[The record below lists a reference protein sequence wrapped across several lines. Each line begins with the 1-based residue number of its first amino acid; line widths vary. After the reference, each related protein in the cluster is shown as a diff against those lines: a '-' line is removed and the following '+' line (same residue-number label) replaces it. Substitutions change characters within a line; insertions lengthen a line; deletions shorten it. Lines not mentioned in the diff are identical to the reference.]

1 MTSTLANDMDT
12 LRSAID
18 GLVIAPDSALYGD
31 ARRVWNA
38 DIDGRPAVIVRCAST
53 VDVAMGIGFA
63 REHGL
68 ELAVRGGAHSVGGT
82 STVDGG
88 LVLDLSRLN
97 HVTVDPAAKLARVGG
112 GALLSDLDA
121 ATQEH
126 GLAVPA
132 GLISHTGV
140 GGLTL
145 GGGMGWLTRL
155 AGLSIDNLVSAE
167 LVTADGLVQRV
178 SATEHPDLFWAIRG
192 GGGNFG
198 VVTEFEFRLHEV
210 GPTVQLG
217 FLFWGLDQGAEVL
230 RLAREVIPEL
240 PPRLNIVFGG
250 LNAPPAPFVPE
261 QHHHRP
267 GYGLLVGGFGSSDR
281 DTAEHADVLD
291 RIRRALPPLVEFVTP
306 MPYVAVQQL
315 LDEANAWGNHSYEK
329 STYLDE
335 ITDGAIEEITAQV
348 PRRGSPLSVVLFY
361 RLDGAYC
368 EVGEDDTAF
377 GGRRTPKYAMF
388 IVAICPTPELLVA
401 DRAWARSCWEAMR
414 PHSAGIGAYV
424 NAISEQDDDRVLAT
438 YGPAK
443 HARLARIKA
452 TYDPDN
458 LFHRNLNI
466 KPG

>member
-1 MTSTLANDMDT
+1 MTSTLGNDMDT

-18 GLVIAPDSALYGD
+18 GLLITPDSALYDD

-38 DIDGRPAVIVRCAST
+38 DIDGRPALIVRCASA
-53 VDVAMGIGFA
+53 VDVAMGIAFA
-63 REHGL
+63 RDHGL

-82 STVDGG
+82 STVEGG

-97 HVTVDPAAKLARVGG
+97 QVIVDPVAKRVRAGG
-112 GALLSDLDA
+112 GALLSDIDA

-132 GLISHTGV
+132 GLISHTGI
-140 GGLTL
+140 GGLAL

-167 LVTADGLVQRV
+167 LVTADGKVRHV
-178 SATEHPDLFWAIRG
+178 SVHEHPDLFWAIRG

-210 GPTVQLG
+210 GPTVHLG

-230 RLAREVIPEL
+230 KLAREVIPEL
-240 PPRLNIVFGG
+240 PPRMNIVFGG
-250 LNAPPAPFVPE
+250 INAPPAPFVPE
-261 QHHHRP
+261 QHHHQP
-267 GYGLLVGGFGSSDR
+267 GYALLVGGFG
-281 DTAEHADVLD
+281 TAEEHTEVLD
-291 RIRRALPPLVEFVTP
+291 RIRDALPPVFEFVTP
-306 MPYVAVQQL
+306 MPYVAIQQL
-315 LDEANAWGNHSYEK
+315 FDEANAWGVYSYEK

-335 ITDGAIEEITAQV
+335 ITDEAIEEITTQV
-348 PRRGSPLSVVLFY
+348 PRRGSPLSLVLFY
-361 RLDGAYC
+361 RLDGVYC

-377 GGRRTPKYAMF
+377 GGRRTPGYTMF
-388 IVAICPTPELLVA
+388 ILGVCPTPELLGA
-401 DRAWARSCWEAMR
+401 ERAWARSCWEAMR
-414 PHSAGIGAYV
+414 PHSPGIGSYV
-424 NAISEQDDDRVLAT
+424 NGMAEQEDERVRAS

-443 HARLARIKA
+443 YERLARIKA
-452 TYDPDN
+452 SYDPGN
-458 LFHRNLNI
+458 VFHRNLNI

>member
-1 MTSTLANDMDT
+1 MTSTLGNDLDT

-18 GLVIAPDSALYGD
+18 GLLIAPDSALYDD

-38 DIDGRPAVIVRCAST
+38 DIDGRPALIVRCASA
-53 VDVAMGIGFA
+53 VDVAMGIAFA

-97 HVTVDPAAKLARVGG
+97 QVIVDPVAKRARVGG
-112 GALLSDLDA
+112 GALLSDVDA

-132 GLISHTGV
+132 GMISHTGI

-145 GGGMGWLTRL
+145 GGGMGWLTPL
-155 AGLSIDNLVSAE
+155 AGLTIDNLVSAE
-167 LVTADGLVQRV
+167 LVTADGQVRRV
-178 SATEHPDLFWAIRG
+178 SAHEHPDLFWAIRG

-198 VVTEFEFRLHEV
+198 VITEFEFRLHEV

-240 PPRLNIVFGG
+240 PPRVNILIGG
-250 LNAPPAPFVPE
+250 INAPPAPFVPE
-261 QHHHRP
+261 QHHLQP
-267 GYGLLVGGFGSSDR
+267 GYGLLVGGFS
-281 DTAEHADVLD
+281 TAEEHAEVVD
-291 RIRRALPPLVEFVTP
+291 RIRGALAPVFEFVTP
-306 MPYVAVQQL
+306 MPYVAFQQL
-315 LDEANAWGNHSYEK
+315 FDEADAWGMHCYEK

-335 ITDGAIEEITAQV
+335 ITDEAIEEITAQV
-348 PRRGSPLSVVLFY
+348 PLRSSPLSVVLFY
-361 RLDGAYC
+361 RLAGAYC

-377 GGRRTPKYAMF
+377 GGRRTPGYGMF
-388 IVAICPTPELLVA
+388 IVGICPTPELLVA
-401 DRAWARSCWEAMR
+401 DRAWAKSCWEAMR
-414 PHSAGIGAYV
+414 PHSPGIGAYV
-424 NAISEQDDDRVLAT
+424 NAISEQDDVRVRAS

-443 HARLARIKA
+443 YERLARIKA
-452 TYDPDN
+452 SYDPGN
-458 LFHRNLNI
+458 VFHRNLNI

>member
-155 AGLSIDNLVSAE
+155 AGPAGARSRRRRRRPPGRAAPPGPSRPA
-167 LVTADGLVQRV
+167 R
-178 SATEHPDLFWAIRG
+178 PPRW
-192 GGGNFG
+192 
-198 VVTEFEFRLHEV
+198 RLHRAARRPP
-210 GPTVQLG
+210 GC
-217 FLFWGLDQGAEVL
+217 
-230 RLAREVIPEL
+230 RL
-240 PPRLNIVFGG
+240 
-250 LNAPPAPFVPE
+250 
-261 QHHHRP
+261 P
-267 GYGLLVGGFGSSDR
+267 G
-281 DTAEHADVLD
+281 
-291 RIRRALPPLVEFVTP
+291 
-306 MPYVAVQQL
+306 
-315 LDEANAWGNHSYEK
+315 
-329 STYLDE
+329 
-335 ITDGAIEEITAQV
+335 
-348 PRRGSPLSVVLFY
+348 
-361 RLDGAYC
+361 
-368 EVGEDDTAF
+368 
-377 GGRRTPKYAMF
+377 
-388 IVAICPTPELLVA
+388 
-401 DRAWARSCWEAMR
+401 
-414 PHSAGIGAYV
+414 
-424 NAISEQDDDRVLAT
+424 
-438 YGPAK
+438 
-443 HARLARIKA
+443 
-452 TYDPDN
+452 
-458 LFHRNLNI
+458 
-466 KPG
+466 